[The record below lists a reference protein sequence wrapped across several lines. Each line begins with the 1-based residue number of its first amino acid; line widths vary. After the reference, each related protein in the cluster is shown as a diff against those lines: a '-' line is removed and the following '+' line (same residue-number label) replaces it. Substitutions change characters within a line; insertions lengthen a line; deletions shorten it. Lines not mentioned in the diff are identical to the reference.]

1 MTLDAQTQ
9 QMVAANEA
17 DWDARAPLHAAST
30 FYDRP
35 AEYWFADYEWA
46 DLGPLDGRDVLHLQ
60 CHLGTE
66 TIEFARRGARTSGLD
81 LSEKSLE
88 AARRIAADAGADV
101 EYLHADVYDAVRAVE
116 GRQFDIVYTGKGALC
131 YLPDLE
137 QWADVVRQ
145 LLKPGGVLYIVEFHP
160 LLNALREVS
169 LPGESDDLVLR
180 ADYLEG
186 RGAIA
191 HDSTVT
197 YTGDEVP
204 GRQTSYE
211 WRHGLGEIVTTLA
224 SAGFRITT
232 VRESDVLPWPRWPH
246 MHQTPEGWWRLPDD
260 APRIPLL
267 FALKATR

>member
-9 QMVAANEA
+9 RMVAANEA
-17 DWDARAPLHAAST
+17 DWNARAPLHAASD

-35 AEYWFADYEWA
+35 ADFWFADYEWA

-88 AARRIAADAGADV
+88 AAREIATEAGV
-101 EYLHADVYDAVRAVE
+101 EVDYLHADVYDAVRAVG
-116 GRQFDIVYTGKGALC
+116 GRRFDVVYTGKGALC
-131 YLPDLE
+131 YLPDLQ
-137 QWADVVRQ
+137 QWAEVVRE

-160 LLNALREVS
+160 LLNSLREVS
-169 LPGESDDLVLR
+169 LPGESDELVLR

-186 RGAIA
+186 RGPIA

-224 SAGFRITT
+224 GAGFRITGL
-232 VRESDVLPWPRWPH
+232 RESEVLPWPRWAA
-246 MHQTPEGWWRLPDD
+246 MRQTPDGWWRLPDD
-260 APRIPLL
+260 APRIPLF
-267 FALKATR
+267 FALKAIR

>member
-1 MTLDAQTQ
+1 VTQDAQTR

-17 DWDARAPLHAAST
+17 DWNARAPLHAASD

-35 AEYWFADYEWA
+35 AEFWFADYEWA

-81 LSEKSLE
+81 LSAKSLE
-88 AARRIAADAGADV
+88 AAREIASKAGIEVD
-101 EYLHADVYDAVRAVE
+101 YLHADVYDAVQAVR
-116 GRQFDIVYTGKGALC
+116 GRRFDVVYTGKGALC
-131 YLPDLE
+131 YLPDLQ
-137 QWADVVRQ
+137 QWAEVVRE
-145 LLKPGGVLYIVEFHP
+145 LLKPGGLLYVVEFHP
-160 LLNALREVS
+160 LLNSLREVS
-169 LPGESDDLVLR
+169 LPGESDELILR

-186 RGAIA
+186 RGPIA

-211 WRHGLGEIVTTLA
+211 WRHGLGEIVSTLA
-224 SAGFRITT
+224 GAGFRIAGL
-232 VRESDVLPWPRWPH
+232 RESEVLPWPRWTT
-246 MHQTPEGWWRLPDD
+246 MQQTPEGWWRLPDD

-267 FALKATR
+267 FALKAIR